1 MSAMLARYLKDFGET
16 KPEISTP
23 SPEIFEEDGAF
34 DFGDI
39 SEDPPVDIEAERR
52 EAYAQGHAAA
62 VEELSQKHQTE
73 IEELTSAH
81 RREIEALS
89 RKYET
94 DTAALIAAKVREIAS
109 AVADTVSSQA
119 AEAIA
124 PVLTEALTETAVANL
139 ARLIEEAVLEGSAG
153 PITVRGP
160 RSLFDLLIG
169 QLGEDAGL
177 LRHIEADDLDLSVDI
192 GDAALVTRISAW
204 AVSLRKVLE

>member
-16 KPEISTP
+16 KPAVSIP
-23 SPEIFEEDGAF
+23 SPEVFEEDGTL

-39 SEDPPVDIEAERR
+39 PEDPPVDIEAERR
-52 EAYAQGHAAA
+52 DAHAEGHAAA
-62 VEELSQKHQTE
+62 AQELLQKHQAE
-73 IEELTSAH
+73 IEELTGAH

-94 DTAALIAAKVREIAS
+94 EAAALIAAKVREMAS
-109 AVADTVSSQA
+109 VVANAVGSQA

-124 PVLTEALTETAVANL
+124 PILTEALTEAAVADL
-139 ARLIEEAVLEGSAG
+139 ARLIEEAILDGSVG

-160 RSLFDLLIG
+160 QPLFDLLIG
-169 QLGEDAGL
+169 QLGKDAGL
-177 LRHIEADDLDLSVDI
+177 LRHVEADDLDLSVDI

-204 AVSLRKVLE
+204 AVSLRNVLE